1 MAGYMTKLQGYVY
14 EGTYKAAEALTNG
27 VFVEITADGVKKIAA
42 KGDAVLRVDAK
53 EMLFG
58 KKALRLSV
66 VHAGTADTF
75 FTENEWDHAMCCE
88 WNLADYEIAI
98 GDYVKMHRLV
108 SGDQLIVSVA
118 DAVYSSVNVGDTVNP
133 NAGGSVVKVS

>member
-1 MAGYMTKLQGYVY
+1 MAGYVTIHASYAY
-14 EGTYKAAEALTNG
+14 DGTHKAAEALTNG
-27 VFVEITADGVKKIAA
+27 VFVEIAADGVKKITA

-66 VHAGTADTF
+66 VDAGSKDHLF
-75 FTENEWDHAMCCE
+75 VENEWDHAMCCE

-108 SGDQLIVSVA
+108 KGDQLIMSVDDTVYA
-118 DAVYSSVNVGDTVNP
+118 AVAVGDTVNP
-133 NAGGSVVKVS
+133 NVGGSVVKTA

>member
-108 SGDQLIVSVA
+108 PGDQLIMSVDDTVYA
-118 DAVYSSVNVGDTVNP
+118 AVAVGDTVNP
-133 NAGGSVVKVS
+133 NAGGSVVKTA

>member
-1 MAGYMTKLQGYVY
+1 MAGYVTKHASYVY

-27 VFVEITADGVKKIAA
+27 VFVEITAAGVKKITA

-66 VHAGTADTF
+66 VDAGSKDHF
-75 FTENEWDHAMCCE
+75 FVENEWDHAMCCE
-88 WNLADYEIAI
+88 WNLADYGIAI

-108 SGDQLIVSVA
+108 TGDQLIMSVE
-118 DAVYSSVNVGDTVNP
+118 DAVYAAVAVGDTVNP
-133 NAGGSVVKVS
+133 NVGGSVVKTA